1 MIINIDCLNEIIIV
15 LFSALDKFIIALIVI
30 MIVDFITIL
39 FRTYYSKNILRFDND
54 NIKKRLIKKLYILM
68 LVILAH
74 ELDTIIGEDMNIRN
88 ISICFFIGTEGMNI
102 LNNAIA
108 INISLPNILRRILQ
122 NIKNKSK

>member
-1 MIINIDCLNEIIIV
+1 
-15 LFSALDKFIIALIVI
+15 
-30 MIVDFITIL
+30 
-39 FRTYYSKNILRFDND
+39 
-54 NIKKRLIKKLYILM
+54 M

>member
-1 MIINIDCLNEIIIV
+1 MNINYLKELTII
-15 LFSALDKFIIALIVI
+15 LFGTLDKFIIALIVI
-30 MIVDFITIL
+30 MVIDFITIL
-39 FRTYYSKNILRFDND
+39 LKTYYNKNISNINND

-74 ELDTIIGEDMNIRN
+74 ELDIIIGEDMNIRN
-88 ISICFFIGTEGMNI
+88 VSICFFIGTEGMNI

>member
-15 LFSALDKFIIALIVI
+15 LFGALDKFIIALIVI

-39 FRTYYSKNILRFDND
+39 LKTYYNKNISNINND

>member
-1 MIINIDCLNEIIIV
+1 MNINYLKELTII
-15 LFSALDKFIIALIVI
+15 LFGTLDKFIIALIVI
-30 MIVDFITIL
+30 MVIDFITIL
-39 FRTYYSKNILRFDND
+39 LKTYYNKNISNINND

>member
-1 MIINIDCLNEIIIV
+1 MNINYLKELTII
-15 LFSALDKFIIALIVI
+15 LFGTLDKFIIALIVI
-30 MIVDFITIL
+30 MVIDFITIL
-39 FRTYYSKNILRFDND
+39 LKTYYNKNISNINND

-74 ELDTIIGEDMNIRN
+74 ELDIIVGEDMNIRN